1 MNKINDMSWDWLAG
15 FIDGEG
21 SFHVSIR
28 KSASLN
34 PTIDRRL
41 AIAQSSKDRD
51 ILVKI
56 QQYINAGTITKPNKQ
71 GVCHLVIYHAEKLSK
86 ILTNLVPLLQSVK
99 RHKAVL
105 FLEINELCRK
115 KIHLLGDINLI
126 KDRIS
131 EFYGHSIVQAE
142 SADSSSLVTSTTQLS
157 ADWIRGFVEAEGCFG
172 VSFHKRRNNKYQI
185 RVRFT
190 IGLHARDRL
199 LLIRIK
205 NFFSVGHVTVHS
217 PQKAKIASIEQD
229 NIFGSYQYS
238 VESIKSMNDKI
249 IPFFQEKPFYSIKKD
264 SFELMSKVARILK
277 DKLHLTP
284 EGRNLVET
292 MVKDYRAS

>member
-15 FIDGEG
+15 FVDGEG

-34 PTIDRRL
+34 PTIDRRF

-51 ILVKI
+51 LLVKI
-56 QQYINAGTITKPNKQ
+56 QQFLDAGTVTKANKQ
-71 GVCHLVIYHAEKLSK
+71 GVCHLVIYNATKLSH
-86 ILTNLVPLLQSVK
+86 ILTNLVPRLQSIK
-99 RHKAVL
+99 KHKAVL

-115 KIHLLGDINLI
+115 KVHLLGDLNLI

-131 EFYGHSIVQAE
+131 EFYGKLNPGQ
-142 SADSSSLVTSTTQLS
+142 STNNEPLS
-157 ADWIRGFVEAEGCFG
+157 PDWIRGFVEAEGCFG
-172 VSFHKRRNNKYQI
+172 VSFHKRERGYKHQI

-190 IGLHARDRL
+190 IGLHSRDRL
-199 LLIRIK
+199 LLIRIN
-205 NFFSVGHVTVHS
+205 NFFLVGHVTVHFQS
-217 PQKAKIASIEQD
+217 EPKIALGEHDSVFQT
-229 NIFGSYQYS
+229 GSYQYS
-238 VESIKSMNDKI
+238 VESIKSINEKI
-249 IPFFQEKPFYSIKKD
+249 IPFFEEKSFHGIKKH

-284 EGRNLVET
+284 EGRNLIET
-292 MVKDYRAS
+292 MVKDYRAN